1 MSRDWEGE
9 DDSDYAA
16 LNYGRW
22 ERNMKVVFKSKK
34 GKKFLQEMKEA
45 LEAMPVKKLIYGSLC
60 EYRIN
65 ENEEPE
71 VVACA
76 IGVYAISKGMNYNH
90 LLDDPEDAWS
100 TVEIGQSFGM
110 TQTLAWAIGYTN
122 DSNYHYLE
130 TEEQRW
136 QRVYNWVCK
145 TLDSGQFTYA

>member
-9 DDSDYAA
+9 DDSDYWM

-22 ERNMKVVFKSKK
+22 EHGMKVAFKSKK
-34 GKKFLQEMKEA
+34 GKKFLNEIKEA
-45 LEAMPVKKLIYGSLC
+45 LETMPVKKLIYGSLC
-60 EYRIN
+60 EYRLN

-71 VVACA
+71 VLSCA
-76 IGVYAISKGMNYNH
+76 IGVYARYKGMNYNQ
-90 LLDDPEDAWS
+90 LLDDPEDTWE

-122 DSNYHYLE
+122 DSGDYKE
-130 TEEQRW
+130 TDEERW

-145 TLDSGQFTYA
+145 TLETGRFEYV